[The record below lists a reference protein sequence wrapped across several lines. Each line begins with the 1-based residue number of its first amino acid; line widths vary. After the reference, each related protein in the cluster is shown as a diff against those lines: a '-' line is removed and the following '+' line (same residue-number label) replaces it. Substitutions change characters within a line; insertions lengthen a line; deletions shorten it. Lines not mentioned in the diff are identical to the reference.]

1 MATVKRFED
10 LECWQESRK
19 LVRTIYALTK
29 NSDFKGDFELKNQVR
44 RSAISIMANIAEGF
58 HRNSTKDF
66 MRFLDYS
73 RSSIAETIS
82 HCFIALDQEYIN
94 NSEMEEIKQQSE
106 LVWKKI
112 NNFISYLNKHKN
124 K

>member
-10 LECWQESRK
+10 LECWQEARK

-44 RSAISIMANIAEGF
+44 RSAISIMANISEGF
-58 HRNSTKDF
+58 HRNSNKDF

-82 HCFIALDQEYIN
+82 HCFIALDQEYIDN
-94 NSEMEEIKQQSE
+94 TEMEEVKQQSE
-106 LVWKKI
+106 LIWKKI